1 LFFVIGN
8 SHEIEGENLMKNKQ
22 KTIKIIG
29 SAAIILIAI
38 LVITKIITYN
48 VGNKSIFSVF
58 FKGQDS
64 NVAGKLLES
73 PHEIKKIG
81 KYSIELDQQL
91 YDSKTGVGYLL
102 FKIKKENGVPEIN
115 LNDSGQCSGIG
126 FGEDQRLYFEVG
138 ASNNTT
144 YEIKGNTLYA
154 YMDFIKDKDKD
165 FYVKLGDYQTRKEY
179 NFNIK
184 DTSYVKT
191 YKDGDTTVEISP
203 LGVSISAKEKSAGMS
218 LVVYTDKGKK
228 ELINTKKDIG
238 TNAHESSE
246 VYKGKSKSYQYI
258 LKFKNLLDIFKIE
271 KIEFNGKS
279 E

>member
-1 LFFVIGN
+1 
-8 SHEIEGENLMKNKQ
+8 MKNKQ

-29 SAAIILIAI
+29 SVAIILIAI

-115 LNDSGQCSGIG
+115 LNDSGQGSDIG
-126 FGEDQRLYFEVG
+126 FGENQRLYFEVG

-218 LVVYTDKGKK
+218 LVVYTNKGKK

>member
-29 SAAIILIAI
+29 SVAIILIAI

-126 FGEDQRLYFEVG
+126 FGENQRLYFEVG

-203 LGVSISAKEKSAGMS
+203 LGVSISAKEKSAGIS

-246 VYKGKSKSYQYI
+246 AYKGKSKSYQYI
-258 LKFKNLLDIFKIE
+258 LKFKNLLDISKIE
-271 KIEFNGKS
+271 KVEFNGKS

>member
-29 SAAIILIAI
+29 SVAIILIAI

-126 FGEDQRLYFEVG
+126 FGENQRLYFEVG

-218 LVVYTDKGKK
+218 LVVYTNKGKK

>member
-1 LFFVIGN
+1 
-8 SHEIEGENLMKNKQ
+8 MKNKQ

-29 SAAIILIAI
+29 SVAIILIAI

-126 FGEDQRLYFEVG
+126 FGENQRLHFEVG

-218 LVVYTDKGKK
+218 LVVYTNKGKK

>member
-1 LFFVIGN
+1 
-8 SHEIEGENLMKNKQ
+8 MKNKQ

-126 FGEDQRLYFEVG
+126 FGE
-138 ASNNTT
+138 
-144 YEIKGNTLYA
+144 
-154 YMDFIKDKDKD
+154 KD
-165 FYVKLGDYQTRKEY
+165 RK
-179 NFNIK
+179 
-184 DTSYVKT
+184 S
-191 YKDGDTTVEISP
+191 
-203 LGVSISAKEKSAGMS
+203 
-218 LVVYTDKGKK
+218 VV
-228 ELINTKKDIG
+228 
-238 TNAHESSE
+238 
-246 VYKGKSKSYQYI
+246 
-258 LKFKNLLDIFKIE
+258 
-271 KIEFNGKS
+271 
-279 E
+279 

>member
-126 FGEDQRLYFEVG
+126 FGENQRLYFEVG